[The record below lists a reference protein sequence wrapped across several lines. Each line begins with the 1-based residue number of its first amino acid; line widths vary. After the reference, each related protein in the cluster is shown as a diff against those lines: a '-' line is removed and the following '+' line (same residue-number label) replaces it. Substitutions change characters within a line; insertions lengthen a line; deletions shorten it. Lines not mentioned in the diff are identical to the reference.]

1 MCRGICEQGLSGV
14 RIMPEKLA
22 GSSEAERLA
31 CELGAEAIM
40 QITAQT
46 TTLFLPRR
54 DKPLTRTLQI
64 SGKTDSI
71 DSNPRMSSEII
82 QQPVVGSSEGF
93 AMHPWN
99 EEQFTDHLSLIDE
112 RQAELRLQSR
122 PVGRCNNE
130 LVTLLQRNSGIR

>member
-1 MCRGICEQGLSGV
+1 
-14 RIMPEKLA
+14 
-22 GSSEAERLA
+22 
-31 CELGAEAIM
+31 M

-64 SGKTDSI
+64 SGKTHSI
-71 DSNPRMSSEII
+71 DSNPCMSSEII
-82 QQPVVGSSEGF
+82 QQPVIGRSEGF
-93 AMHPWN
+93 AMHAWN

-122 PVGRCNNE
+122 PVGCCNSE
-130 LVTLLQRNSGIR
+130 LVTLLQRNRGIR